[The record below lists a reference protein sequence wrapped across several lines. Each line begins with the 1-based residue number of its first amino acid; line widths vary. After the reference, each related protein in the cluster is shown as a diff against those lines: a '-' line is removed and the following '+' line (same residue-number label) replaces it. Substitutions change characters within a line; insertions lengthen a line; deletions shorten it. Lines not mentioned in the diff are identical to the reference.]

1 MFSCNNGLEGA
12 APAGDGGVGGDAD
25 CAHHGGVGCSRCGGE
40 IDGQGKE

>member
-12 APAGDGGVGGDAD
+12 APAGDGGVGGAD
-25 CAHHGGVGCSRCGGE
+25 CAHHGGVGCE

>member
-12 APAGDGGVGGDAD
+12 APAGDGGVGGAD
-25 CAHHGGVGCSRCGGE
+25 CAHHGGVGCSHCDCE